1 MTCLILELFCY
12 TGIVAD
18 IKNTF
23 LQIAIYEDQRDFLRM
38 MWYKNAFA
46 KNPTV
51 KTLHFARV
59 VFGLNSSPFILN
71 GTVRIHLQKYLCEE
85 NIKDIIQK
93 LIGDF
98 STNQK
103 VLCLTW
109 CTEYDTFVFDLKN
122 LVTLAEVLKP
132 TKRNILRISA
142 KFMIQLV

>member
-18 IKNTF
+18 IKNAF

-51 KTLHFARV
+51 KTLRFARV

-93 LIGDF
+93 LIGDLYVHNVT
-98 STNQK
+98 SSLNNQVEGQQFYETAK
-103 VLCLTW
+103 SSLSSASFELC
-109 CTEYDTFVFDLKN
+109 K
-122 LVTLAEVLKP
+122 
-132 TKRNILRISA
+132 
-142 KFMIQLV
+142 

>member
-18 IKNTF
+18 IKNAF

-93 LIGDF
+93 LIGDLYVHNVT
-98 STNQK
+98 SSLNNQAEGQQFYETAK
-103 VLCLTW
+103 SSLSSASFELC
-109 CTEYDTFVFDLKN
+109 K
-122 LVTLAEVLKP
+122 
-132 TKRNILRISA
+132 
-142 KFMIQLV
+142 